1 LPEWENVD
9 MDILLNGA
17 MTSIPDHCTV
27 AQLLEHN
34 GLAARRIATEVNG
47 MIVPR
52 SEQASRVLDPGDRVE
67 LVHAL
72 GGG

>member
-1 LPEWENVD
+1 
-9 MDILLNGA
+9 MDILLNGV

-34 GLAARRIATEVNG
+34 GLAARRVATEVNG
-47 MIVPR
+47 AILPR
-52 SEQASRVLDPGDRVE
+52 SEHDSRVLSPGDRVE